1 MADVRTKRAPNNVPR
16 KNAQGFSPPRRRE
29 EQKKREREK
38 GKQKEGKYERKYERL
53 VVTCAPGTGKNN
65 EETRE
70 ET

>member
-1 MADVRTKRAPNNVPR
+1 MSREKTR
-16 KNAQGFSPPRRRE
+16 KGSLRRDAAKN
-29 EQKKREREK
+29 KKKNRERERK
-38 GKQKEGKYERKYERL
+38 AKKGKYERKYERL